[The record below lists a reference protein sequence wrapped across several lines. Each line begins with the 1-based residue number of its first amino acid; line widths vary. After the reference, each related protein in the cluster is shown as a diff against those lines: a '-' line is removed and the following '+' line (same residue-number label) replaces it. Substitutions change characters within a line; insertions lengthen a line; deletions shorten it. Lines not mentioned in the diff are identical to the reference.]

1 MKEKLIKYAYYLM
14 IIFMII
20 IATYIL
26 INWLIP
32 LFFSCLIVLV
42 LQPLLAKEIKI
53 LKIRNNFIA
62 NSLIVFNYLLFIGV
76 IIAIIIF
83 SVVQIYTV
91 LELLPDYLSELYQL
105 FSQNHYIIDATK
117 YLDII
122 YSGSMSIVESISTG
136 FITGLISFIMKVPS
150 ILFDLMFVI
159 ITSLFILLDYSRIE
173 RLVID
178 RYEMVSLV
186 IDTIKDVLSNM
197 FKAYFIM
204 MIVTFVELWLGFKT
218 IGMDHSMMLAC
229 IIAIFDFMP
238 VLGLDMIMIPWII
251 INAFTNK
258 IYLAIAMLVIYMI
271 VVITKNIM
279 EPKLIAKNLGVT
291 PVLSL
296 VGMYLGMKI
305 MGVMGLIIVPTLLMV
320 TIQVIKVKQQLKNK
334 PCDLSN

>member
-1 MKEKLIKYAYYLM
+1 M

>member
-204 MIVTFVELWLGFKT
+204 MIITFVELWLGFKT